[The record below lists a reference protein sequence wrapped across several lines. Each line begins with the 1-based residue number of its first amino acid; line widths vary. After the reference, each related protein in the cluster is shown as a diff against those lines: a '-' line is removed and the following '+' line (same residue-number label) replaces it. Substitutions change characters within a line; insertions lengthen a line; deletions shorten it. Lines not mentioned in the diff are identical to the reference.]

1 MHPLT
6 ETTTTFRSDT
16 DRYRWS
22 EPMSASIWLR
32 LEQAQRY
39 RRDDLAA
46 AANARLIR
54 AIRADRSTAIRA
66 RIGRSI
72 IRLGERL
79 AAEPDLVPARPR

>member
-1 MHPLT
+1 MHPTT
-6 ETTTTFRSDT
+6 ETRTTFRTSDP
-16 DRYRWS
+16 RHPWS

-32 LEQAQRY
+32 LDRAQRY

-79 AAEPDLVPARPR
+79 VAEPDLVPVRPR